1 MDVNAAVAAVA
12 ALAGLLTGVI
22 AVLAFRWSERDQSRP
37 TRTSLHTDPVLPPGV
52 DTVLSVLRSS
62 AVVLDEAD
70 AVVKASSAAYALG
83 LVRGGR
89 LAVDP
94 MLQMARDTRRD
105 GEIRQVELDLPRR
118 SGRGEALAV
127 SARVAPLGSRLVLLL
142 VEDLTEARRIEAVR
156 RDFVANVSHELK
168 TPVGALSLLSEA
180 VMDASDDPEA
190 VERFAGRMQIE
201 ATRLTNLVQELIDLS
216 RVQNDD
222 TLDDAEP
229 VRVDELVAEAVDRCR
244 HAAGTKQITMATAGA
259 AGLSVHGNRGQL
271 AAAIGNLVENA
282 VNYSPARTRV
292 GIAVRRVAASGGA
305 MIEVAVTDQGIG
317 ISEKD
322 RERVFER
329 FYRVDP
335 ARSRATGGTGLGLA
349 IVKHVVATHG
359 GDVTLWS
366 AEGQG
371 STFTLR
377 LPESGP
383 AGTPRDTAGP
393 GAPEYGDSDPDD
405 PAHGG
410 PEDRTGSAGP
420 AGPTG
425 LSGPTGPAD
434 DHPTDP
440 TGPTGPTGPTSRT
453 ALDGPTAATGP
464 SDLPGPP
471 DLPDPADRAQYGAD
485 GGTAPGSPGDATERT
500 ASEPPQEPAGP
511 VSHPDPDPDPV
522 PSGDTARVADPAPRA
537 DAAPTTADEERAAS
551 ADPAEEKGAAG
562 RPDPAASH
570 RSPYETL
577 PAPEVLP

>member
-1 MDVNAAVAAVA
+1 MDVNAAVAAA
-12 ALAGLLTGVI
+12 AAIAGVCTGVI
-22 AVLAFRWSERDQSRP
+22 AVLAFRWSEREQKRP

-89 LAVDP
+89 LSVEP

-118 SGRGEALAV
+118 GTGRGEALAV

-180 VMDASDDPEA
+180 VMDASEDPEA

-222 TLDDAEP
+222 PLEDAEP
-229 VRVDELVAEAVDRCR
+229 VRVDELVAEAIDRCR
-244 HAAGTKQITMATAGA
+244 HQAGTKQITMAASVGVPAGHDQG
-259 AGLSVHGNRGQL
+259 AGRRAGGAGDLHVWGNRGQL
-271 AAAIGNLVENA
+271 AAALGNLVENA

-292 GIAVRRVAASGGA
+292 GIAARRVNSPGGD

-317 ISEKD
+317 ITDKD
-322 RERVFER
+322 KERIFER

-335 ARSRATGGTGLGLA
+335 ARSRQTGGTGLGLA
-349 IVKHVVATHG
+349 IVKHVAASHRG
-359 GDVTLWS
+359 EVTVWS

-377 LPESGP
+377 LPE
-383 AGTPRDTAGP
+383 AGAARDRAHQH
-393 GAPEYGDSDPDD
+393 PDLD
-405 PAHGG
+405 DFDDVDDLGGLGG
-410 PEDRTGSAGP
+410 PDEETGRS
-420 AGPTG
+420 
-425 LSGPTGPAD
+425 
-434 DHPTDP
+434 
-440 TGPTGPTGPTSRT
+440 TS
-453 ALDGPTAATGP
+453 P
-464 SDLPGPP
+464 SPS
-471 DLPDPADRAQYGAD
+471 
-485 GGTAPGSPGDATERT
+485 TAPTPQS
-500 ASEPPQEPAGP
+500 SSYEP
-511 VSHPDPDPDPV
+511 
-522 PSGDTARVADPAPRA
+522 
-537 DAAPTTADEERAAS
+537 
-551 ADPAEEKGAAG
+551 
-562 RPDPAASH
+562 
-570 RSPYETL
+570 L

>member
-1 MDVNAAVAAVA
+1 MDVNAAVAAA
-12 ALAGLLTGVI
+12 AAIAGVLTGVI
-22 AVLAFRWSERDQSRP
+22 AMLAFRWSERDQKRP

-83 LVRGGR
+83 LVRGGK
-89 LAVDP
+89 LAVEP

-118 SGRGEALAV
+118 GTGRGEALAV

-190 VERFAGRMQIE
+190 VQRFAGRMQIE

-222 TLDDAEP
+222 PLEDAEP
-229 VRVDELVAEAVDRCR
+229 VRVDELVAEAIDRCR
-244 HAAGTKQITMATAGA
+244 HQAGTKQITMATNVWAPEGPDQGGPGRRAGA
-259 AGLSVHGNRGQL
+259 AADLHVWGNRGQL
-271 AAAIGNLVENA
+271 AAALGNLVENA

-292 GIAVRRVAASGGA
+292 GIAARRLTAPGGD
-305 MIEVAVTDQGIG
+305 MIELAVTDQGIG
-317 ISEKD
+317 ISD
-322 RERVFER
+322 RDKERIFER

-349 IVKHVVATHG
+349 IVKHVVASHG
-359 GDVTLWS
+359 GEVTVWS

-377 LPESGP
+377 LPE
-383 AGTPRDTAGP
+383 AGAARDRAQQH
-393 GAPEYGDSDPDD
+393 PDL
-405 PAHGG
+405 
-410 PEDRTGSAGP
+410 EDEAGP
-420 AGPTG
+420 A
-425 LSGPTGPAD
+425 
-434 DHPTDP
+434 DP
-440 TGPTGPTGPTSRT
+440 
-453 ALDGPTAATGP
+453 
-464 SDLPGPP
+464 
-471 DLPDPADRAQYGAD
+471 
-485 GGTAPGSPGDATERT
+485 
-500 ASEPPQEPAGP
+500 
-511 VSHPDPDPDPV
+511 
-522 PSGDTARVADPAPRA
+522 
-537 DAAPTTADEERAAS
+537 
-551 ADPAEEKGAAG
+551 
-562 RPDPAASH
+562 
-570 RSPYETL
+570 SPYEPL

>member
-1 MDVNAAVAAVA
+1 MDVNAAVAAA
-12 ALAGLLTGVI
+12 AAIAGVLTGVI
-22 AVLAFRWSERDQSRP
+22 AMLAFRWSEREQKRP

-89 LAVDP
+89 LSVEP

-118 SGRGEALAV
+118 GTGRGEALAV

-222 TLDDAEP
+222 PLEDAEP
-229 VRVDELVAEAVDRCR
+229 VRVDELVAEAIDRCR
-244 HAAGTKQITMATAGA
+244 HQAGTKQITMAASVGVSAGTDQDSA
-259 AGLSVHGNRGQL
+259 VRRPGDSADLHVWGNRGQL
-271 AAAIGNLVENA
+271 AAALGNLVENA

-292 GIAVRRVAASGGA
+292 GIAARRVNAPGGD

-317 ISEKD
+317 ITDKD
-322 RERVFER
+322 KERIFER

-349 IVKHVVATHG
+349 IVKHVAASHG
-359 GDVTLWS
+359 GEVTVWS

-377 LPESGP
+377 LPE
-383 AGTPRDTAGP
+383 AGAARDR
-393 GAPEYGDSDPDD
+393 
-405 PAHGG
+405 AHQ
-410 PEDRTGSAGP
+410 
-420 AGPTG
+420 
-425 LSGPTGPAD
+425 
-434 DHPTDP
+434 H
-440 TGPTGPTGPTSRT
+440 
-453 ALDGPTAATGP
+453 
-464 SDLPGPP
+464 P
-471 DLPDPADRAQYGAD
+471 DLDGAD
-485 GGTAPGSPGDATERT
+485 GAGGTDRPGGL
-500 ASEPPQEPAGP
+500 
-511 VSHPDPDPDPV
+511 
-522 PSGDTARVADPAPRA
+522 
-537 DAAPTTADEERAAS
+537 DE
-551 ADPAEEKGAAG
+551 AAG
-562 RPDPAASH
+562 RSS
-570 RSPYETL
+570 SPSSRHSSSYEPL

>member
-1 MDVNAAVAAVA
+1 MDVNAAVAAA
-12 ALAGLLTGVI
+12 AAIAGVLTGVI
-22 AVLAFRWSERDQSRP
+22 AMLAFRWSERDQKRP

-83 LVRGGR
+83 LVRGGT
-89 LAVDP
+89 LSVEP

-118 SGRGEALAV
+118 GTGRGEALAV

-190 VERFAGRMQIE
+190 VQRFAGRMQIE

-222 TLDDAEP
+222 PLEDAEP
-229 VRVDELVAEAVDRCR
+229 VRVDELVAEAIDRCR
-244 HAAGTKQITMATAGA
+244 HQAGTKQITMASNVWSPDGTDQGA
-259 AGLSVHGNRGQL
+259 RREGDAADLHVWGNRGQL
-271 AAAIGNLVENA
+271 AAALGNLVENA

-292 GIAVRRVAASGGA
+292 GIAARRVSAPGGD
-305 MIEVAVTDQGIG
+305 MIELAVTDQGIG
-317 ISEKD
+317 ISDKD
-322 RERVFER
+322 KERIFER

-349 IVKHVVATHG
+349 IVKHVVASHG
-359 GDVTLWS
+359 GEVTVWS

-377 LPESGP
+377 LPE
-383 AGTPRDTAGP
+383 AGAARDRAQQHP
-393 GAPEYGDSDPDD
+393 GLDD
-405 PAHGG
+405 
-410 PEDRTGSAGP
+410 E
-420 AGPTG
+420 AGPTD
-425 LSGPTGPAD
+425 S
-434 DHPTDP
+434 
-440 TGPTGPTGPTSRT
+440 
-453 ALDGPTAATGP
+453 
-464 SDLPGPP
+464 
-471 DLPDPADRAQYGAD
+471 
-485 GGTAPGSPGDATERT
+485 
-500 ASEPPQEPAGP
+500 
-511 VSHPDPDPDPV
+511 
-522 PSGDTARVADPAPRA
+522 
-537 DAAPTTADEERAAS
+537 
-551 ADPAEEKGAAG
+551 
-562 RPDPAASH
+562 
-570 RSPYETL
+570 SPYASL

>member
-1 MDVNAAVAAVA
+1 MDVNAAVAAA
-12 ALAGLLTGVI
+12 AAIAGVLTGVI
-22 AVLAFRWSERDQSRP
+22 AMLAFRWSERDQNRP

-83 LVRGGR
+83 LVRGGK

-118 SGRGEALAV
+118 GTGRGEALAV

-180 VMDASDDPEA
+180 VMDASEDPEA

-222 TLDDAEP
+222 PLEDAEP

-244 HAAGTKQITMATAGA
+244 HQAGAKQITMAANVGA
-259 AGLSVHGNRGQL
+259 AEGPEQSGGGRREDGHTDLRIWGNRGQL
-271 AAAIGNLVENA
+271 AAALGNLVENA

-292 GIAVRRVAASGGA
+292 GIAARRVTLHGGEL
-305 MIEVAVTDQGIG
+305 IEIAVTDQGIG
-317 ISEKD
+317 ISDKD
-322 RERVFER
+322 KERIFER

-349 IVKHVVATHG
+349 IVKHVAASHG
-359 GDVTLWS
+359 GEVTVWS

-377 LPESGP
+377 LPEAGAARDRAQQHP
-383 AGTPRDTAGP
+383 DLDDDVEGGFAAGTPHA
-393 GAPEYGDSDPDD
+393 S
-405 PAHGG
+405 
-410 PEDRTGSAGP
+410 
-420 AGPTG
+420 
-425 LSGPTGPAD
+425 
-434 DHPTDP
+434 
-440 TGPTGPTGPTSRT
+440 
-453 ALDGPTAATGP
+453 
-464 SDLPGPP
+464 PP
-471 DLPDPADRAQYGAD
+471 D
-485 GGTAPGSPGDATERT
+485 S
-500 ASEPPQEPAGP
+500 
-511 VSHPDPDPDPV
+511 
-522 PSGDTARVADPAPRA
+522 
-537 DAAPTTADEERAAS
+537 AA
-551 ADPAEEKGAAG
+551 
-562 RPDPAASH
+562 
-570 RSPYETL
+570 YQTL
-577 PAPEVLP
+577 SAPEVLP